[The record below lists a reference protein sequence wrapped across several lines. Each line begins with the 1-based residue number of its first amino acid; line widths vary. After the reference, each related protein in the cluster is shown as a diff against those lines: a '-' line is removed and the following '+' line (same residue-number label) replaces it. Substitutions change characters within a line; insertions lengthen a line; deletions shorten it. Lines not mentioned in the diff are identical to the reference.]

1 MVAKR
6 KRMVIG
12 AALLACLAGEVAAR
26 QINLPSRAPI
36 VGIDVPAA
44 WKTSP
49 TARGVEVRSPDE
61 EVFFWLET
69 YRPADEAAVRKEHVD
84 YFAGQGVTPAGDPRV
99 SRYEEGAMKVQATDL
114 PATWQGKPT
123 VLRYLAIDAGLPDG
137 RMVLLS
143 YWASPEG
150 DSKHAS
156 AFKAVLNS
164 LGAPK

>member
-1 MVAKR
+1 MR
-6 KRMVIG
+6 SRPG
-12 AALLACLAGEVAAR
+12 R
-26 QINLPSRAPI
+26 STFRRAPI

-49 TARGVEVRSPDE
+49 TSRGVEVKSPDE

-69 YRPADEAAVRKEHVD
+69 YRPADEAAVRKEHNG
-84 YFAGQGVTPAGDPRV
+84 YFAGQGVTMAGDPQI
-99 SRYEEGAMKVQATDL
+99 SRFEEGSLKVQATDL

-150 DSKHAS
+150 DRRHAA
-156 AFKAVLNS
+156 AFKAIVNS
-164 LGAPK
+164 LGSPK